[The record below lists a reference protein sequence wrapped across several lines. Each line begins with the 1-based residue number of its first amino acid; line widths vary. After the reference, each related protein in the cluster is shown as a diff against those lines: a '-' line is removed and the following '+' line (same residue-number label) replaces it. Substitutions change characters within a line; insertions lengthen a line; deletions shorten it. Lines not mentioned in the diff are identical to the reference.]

1 MVTNS
6 QQTAALLLGFQPAI
20 DKKFSRPLPP
30 LKFALSILE
39 DRTNLLPRLMYAD
52 WLQEQGDDRHELIR
66 LRCEIESTKL
76 MLSCIRCG
84 GTGEIS
90 NETAAGIQNCT
101 ICGGE
106 KFRDKPQTNPQH
118 IEYAQ
123 WALSSCKIQL
133 AILETRERLG
143 YPENKMVLEH
153 IEATMETAAMFLEI
167 VEEVDN
173 TVPNTVPA
181 PK

>member
-1 MVTNS
+1 MNNP
-6 QQTAALLLGFQPAI
+6 QIDAALLLGFQPAI

-66 LRCEIESTKL
+66 LRCEIESMKL

-106 KFRDKPQTNPQH
+106 KFHSKPQTKYQH
-118 IEYAQ
+118 VEFAQ
-123 WALSSCKIQL
+123 WTVRIFELQIPIVNSMMKLQYKGPQAWVERAGDLQGIALAYLDLVS
-133 AILETRERLG
+133 
-143 YPENKMVLEH
+143 
-153 IEATMETAAMFLEI
+153 
-167 VEEVDN
+167 N